1 MDIIKGKDGVVR
13 SAQVKS
19 TGGKVYTRP
28 VVKLIVLTIEKEEDG
43 SSVRVTNRAGDV
55 DDSRRVVD
63 QQAGDNH
70 LGVK

>member
-28 VVKLIVLTIEKEEDG
+28 VVKLIVLTIEKEGDG